1 MRCRVLLFAQAAE
14 LAGQAELAVDLVE
27 GTTLAQI
34 RDLLCERYGAVFS
47 RFGLAVNQTWASDQT
62 PLMDGDEVAVL
73 PPVSGGAPLLT
84 EEPLDVGALIR
95 EVSRP
100 GAGAV
105 AVFIGVVR
113 DQFQGTPSAA
123 VRYHAYGPMAE
134 KVLTEILR
142 AKAAAAPELR
152 LAARHRTGQLAV
164 GEASL
169 VVAVSSPHRQAA
181 FAACREVVEEIKVR
195 LPVWKQELRADGAVW
210 HEEGQLPD
218 PV

>member
-14 LAGQAELAVDLVE
+14 LAGQTELAVDLGE
-27 GTTLAQI
+27 DARLAQV
-34 RDLLCERYGAVFS
+34 RELLCERYGTAFT
-47 RFGLAVNQTWASDQT
+47 RFGLAVNQTWASDHT
-62 PLMDGDEVAVL
+62 PLTDGDEVAVL

-84 EEPLDVGALIR
+84 EEPLDVGALIQ

-100 GAGAV
+100 GAGAIALFV
-105 AVFIGVVR
+105 GVVR

-123 VRYHAYGPMAE
+123 VRYHAYGAMAE
-134 KVLTEILR
+134 KVLADILMSKGR
-142 AKAAAAPELR
+142 AAPELR

-169 VVAVSSPHRQAA
+169 VVAVSSPHRQEA
-181 FAACREVVEEIKVR
+181 FAACREVVEEIKLR

-218 PV
+218 PA